1 VNALVLDSLVVGRG
15 AFRAGP
21 FDLACA
27 PGQVVALVG
36 PNGGGKTT
44 LLATLAGLIPP
55 LAGRVERPGAVRP
68 ALLPAPGAID
78 VGFAAG
84 HVVALGRAALSPWSP
99 SLRRSDRAAAHRAL
113 HRLGIGDLAER
124 PFDRLSSGQRQLVL
138 LARLF
143 VQEAPVC
150 LLDEPTAMLD
160 PAQAA
165 KVEAA
170 IAALARDGR
179 IVVFATHAL
188 AAASLA
194 DLVVAVG
201 DPISI
206 GGPADVL
213 TDERLSRLYGASL
226 NVCPACGQSAAATT
240 AA

>member
-1 VNALVLDSLVVGRG
+1 VNALALDSLVVGRR

-21 FDLACA
+21 FDLSCV
-27 PGQVVALVG
+27 PGKVVALVG

-55 LAGRVERPGAVRP
+55 LGGRLELPGADRP

-78 VGFAAG
+78 VGFAAE
-84 HVVALGRAALSPWSP
+84 HVVALGRAARSRWSP
-99 SLRRSDRAAAHRAL
+99 TLRRSDRMAARAAL
-113 HRLGIGDLAER
+113 DRLGIAELGGR
-124 PFDRLSSGQRQLVL
+124 PFDQLSSGQRQLVL

-170 IAALARDGR
+170 IGALAREGR

-194 DLVVAVG
+194 DIVVTVG
-201 DPISI
+201 DPILVGSP
-206 GGPADVL
+206 GDVL

-226 NVCPACGQSAAATT
+226 NVCSACGQSAAATT

>member
-1 VNALVLDSLVVGRG
+1 MNALVLDSLVAGRG
-15 AFRAGP
+15 AFRVGP

-27 PGQVVALVG
+27 PGQLVALVG

-44 LLATLAGLIPP
+44 LLAPLAGLIPP
-55 LAGRVERPGAVRP
+55 LAGRVERPGPALP
-68 ALLPAPGAID
+68 ALLPAPGAIE

-84 HVVALGRAALSPWSP
+84 HVVALGRAARSRWSP
-99 SLRRSDRAAAHRAL
+99 VLHHSDRSAARAAL
-113 HRLGIGDLAER
+113 DRLGIADLAER

-160 PAQAA
+160 PAQSG

-170 IAALARDGR
+170 IGALAREGR

-188 AAASLA
+188 AAASTA
-194 DLVVAVG
+194 DIVVTVG
-201 DPISI
+201 DPIWI
-206 GGPADVL
+206 GTARDVL
-213 TDERLSRLYGASL
+213 TEERLSSLYGTTL
-226 NVCPACGQSAAATT
+226 NVCSACGQSAAATT
-240 AA
+240 SA